1 MQMKCRN
8 ADRFD
13 SAPPERRVR
22 ARIASSSHATRAR
35 CRVWPRPRRYSDLP
49 MSARTDDQRRA
60 RRARRDPDPFDAL
73 AGEAGQLPDLPDLR
87 DLTGDQT
94 RQNPV
99 DPPDPPEPGWS
110 ARLSAFA
117 EAPADR
123 RSLGGG
129 WSAESPG
136 RLKGSPPS
144 ALRPRGAAAQLL
156 QRLEE
161 VGQQERLEPVAADRD
176 DLVLPRV
183 QRDAGGA
190 GETDARA
197 LDDRAGRDVA
207 VVVRTVDRDESHLI
221 EAPRVAV
228 IVL

>member
-87 DLTGDQT
+87 DLTETRPARTPLTHQT
-94 RQNPV
+94 HQSPAGARGF
-99 DPPDPPEPGWS
+99 PPLLKLRRTAEALAEAGQPRVPAPPERLASVGVTAARCRRPASS
-110 ARLSAFA
+110 AA
-117 EAPADR
+117 
-123 RSLGGG
+123 
-129 WSAESPG
+129 
-136 RLKGSPPS
+136 
-144 ALRPRGAAAQLL
+144 
-156 QRLEE
+156 
-161 VGQQERLEPVAADRD
+161 
-176 DLVLPRV
+176 
-183 QRDAGGA
+183 
-190 GETDARA
+190 
-197 LDDRAGRDVA
+197 
-207 VVVRTVDRDESHLI
+207 
-221 EAPRVAV
+221 
-228 IVL
+228 

>member
-136 RLKGSPPS
+136 PP
-144 ALRPRGAAAQLL
+144 
-156 QRLEE
+156 
-161 VGQQERLEPVAADRD
+161 ERLASVGVTAARCRR
-176 DLVLPRV
+176 P
-183 QRDAGGA
+183 ASSA
-190 GETDARA
+190 A
-197 LDDRAGRDVA
+197 
-207 VVVRTVDRDESHLI
+207 
-221 EAPRVAV
+221 
-228 IVL
+228 